1 MPCAGHMR
9 TSAALQAHRRPL
21 PARAY
26 RIWHNG
32 QMTDYIPTDEEL
44 EMSFAQLPKVPGE
57 N

>member
-9 TSAALQAHRRPL
+9 TSAALQAHRSSL

-44 EMSFAQLPKVPGE
+44 EMSFAQLPKV
-57 N
+57 